1 MKSKN
6 VVMFND
12 GAANRVF
19 RDANAVVS
27 ERVVQI
33 TWTESENT
41 VQHSIIYP
49 LHRIEEIITVIT
61 DE

>member
-1 MKSKN
+1 
-6 VVMFND
+6 MFND